1 MYNKVYNFF
10 LLLVYYCRILDRL
23 NVGYLEKKNFQNIF
37 NYELIDDNI
46 WFFLLQVDNYFLD
59 N

>member
-23 NVGYLEKKNFQNIF
+23 NVGYLEKNNFQNIF